1 MGEHLEL
8 EAVTQMAAA
17 GFTSN
22 SLDLGGLNF
31 HYIDW
36 GGDGPP
42 LVMLHGL
49 SGHARTWDHTAAAL
63 SGRYRV
69 LALDQ
74 RGHGDSDW
82 APQYGF
88 GPMSADLLAFLDA
101 LQLGEVTL
109 MGLSMGGIVSFVFA
123 AAHPERVQRLIVLD
137 IGPEIAPAGA
147 RNVSAAMAAND
158 IFASED
164 EAFAQARAANPRPAD
179 EALQHRV
186 RHALRSQ
193 PDGTLTFKM
202 DKALRSQRGAI
213 FDHTA
218 DQLWAAWRSV
228 LCPVLLVRGEDSEVL
243 AADTAQR
250 MLSENPRASF
260 ASVPDCGHSITL
272 DNPQGLL
279 VALTPWLMPQETSRA
294 AL

>member
-1 MGEHLEL
+1 M
-8 EAVTQMAAA
+8 AA

-22 SLDLGGLNF
+22 HLDLGGLNF
-31 HYIDW
+31 HYTDW

-63 SGRYRV
+63 SGTYRV

-88 GPMSADLLAFLDA
+88 GPMAGDLLAFLDA
-101 LQLGEVTL
+101 LALGEVTL
-109 MGLSMGGIVSFVFA
+109 MGLSMGGLVSIVFA
-123 AAHPERVQRLIVLD
+123 AAHPERVRRLVILD
-137 IGPEIAPAGA
+137 IGPEIAPADA
-147 RNVSAAMAAND
+147 RNVAASMAAND
-158 IFASED
+158 VFGSVD
-164 EAFAQARAANPRPAD
+164 EAVAQARAANPRPTD
-179 EALQHRV
+179 EALRHRV
-186 RHALRSQ
+186 SHSLRSQ
-193 PDGTLTFKM
+193 PDGTITFKM
-202 DKALRSQRGAI
+202 DKALRTQRGAI

-228 LCPVLLVRGEDSEVL
+228 RCPVLLVRGADSEVL
-243 AADTAQR
+243 AAETAQR
-250 MLSENPRASF
+250 MLAENPHAEF

-272 DNPQGLL
+272 DNPEGLL
-279 VALTPWLMPQETSRA
+279 VALDPWLAQTEPVA
-294 AL
+294 G

>member
-1 MGEHLEL
+1 
-8 EAVTQMAAA
+8 MAAA
-17 GFTSN
+17 GFTPGN
-22 SLDLGGLNF
+22 LDIGGLSF

-63 SGRYRV
+63 SDRYRV

-88 GPMSADLLAFLDA
+88 GPMAADLLAFIDA
-101 LQLGEVTL
+101 LQLREVTL

-123 AAHPERVQRLIVLD
+123 AANPERVRRLVVLD
-137 IGPEIAPAGA
+137 IGPEIAPDGA
-147 RNVSAAMAAND
+147 KNVSAAMAASD
-158 IFASED
+158 VFASED

-179 EALQHRV
+179 ETLRHRV
-186 RHALRSQ
+186 RYALRPL
-193 PDGTLTFKM
+193 PDGTFTFKY
-202 DKALRSQRGAI
+202 DKALRSQPRAI
-213 FDHTA
+213 FDLTA
-218 DQLWAAWRSV
+218 DQLWAAWRAV
-228 LCPVLLVRGEDSEVL
+228 RCPVLLVRGEESDIL
-243 AADTAQR
+243 AAETAQR
-250 MLSENPRASF
+250 MLAENPNAAF

-272 DNPQGLL
+272 DSPQGLL
-279 VALTPWLMPQETSRA
+279 DALNPWLLPADADRVA
-294 AL
+294 P